1 MSHAS
6 HSHIVMKTFAL
17 LGGLLFVASVYGA
30 VMYYPLHQMCT
41 FCVTR
46 VR

>member
-6 HSHIVMKTFAL
+6 HVVMKMFGL
-17 LGGLLFVASVYGA
+17 LGGFLFVASVYAA
-30 VMYYPLHQMCT
+30 VMYYPLHQMCM

>member
-1 MSHAS
+1 MVHTSQ
-6 HSHIVMKTFAL
+6 VVVKMFAL

-46 VR
+46 AR